1 MSGKQD
7 SANAL
12 LLYRVS
18 TWVLS
23 MTPHT
28 ALVWAARAGGFLHWA
43 IARHKRSDRTAN
55 LAAASLEIRC
65 PPWRAFQTQALN
77 VIELLAAGSS
87 RDHSFLR
94 RVALHGEEH
103 LRKALESGRGVIL
116 ATFHS
121 GNWELAGLM
130 LAERGFSITTVAGEQ
145 LRPGWSEEIKS
156 LKRRFGIRVLNP
168 GAELRALYEDI
179 RANRAAVLHLDG
191 DLFTGG
197 YNVTFLGRRVK
208 APRGPAHLARVLSC
222 PVAFAYCRRTRDHR
236 LHVWIEPAVEP
247 PRSPRE
253 EIALTQSLMRRVE
266 KGIVD
271 DPGQWCIFRRLPNTV
286 EPTKS

>member
-1 MSGKQD
+1 
-7 SANAL
+7 
-12 LLYRVS
+12 
-18 TWVLS
+18 

-77 VIELLAAGSS
+77 VIELLAAVSS

-94 RVALHGEEH
+94 RMFLHGEEH

-179 RANRAAVLHLDG
+179 RANRAVVLHLDG

>member
-7 SANAL
+7 SGNAPF
-12 LLYRVS
+12 LYRVS

-43 IARHKRSDRTAN
+43 IAPRKRSDRAAN
-55 LAAASLEIRC
+55 LAAAVVETQC

-77 VIELLAAGSS
+77 VIELLATASG
-87 RDHSFLR
+87 RDRGFLR
-94 RVALHGEEH
+94 RITLHGEEH
-103 LRKALESGRGVIL
+103 LRRALESGRGVIL

-130 LAERGFSITTVAGEQ
+130 LAERGYSITTVAGEQ

-156 LKRRFGIRVLNP
+156 LKHRFGIRVLNP
-168 GAELRALYEDI
+168 GPELRALYEDV
-179 RANRAAVLHLDG
+179 RPNGAAVLHLDG
-191 DLFTGG
+191 GLFTGG
-197 YNVTFLGRRVK
+197 YNVTFLGRRIK
-208 APRGPAHLARVLSC
+208 APRGPAHISRVLSR
-222 PVAFAYCRRTRDHR
+222 PVAFAYCRRTRDNR

-253 EIALTQSLMRRVE
+253 EIELTQSLMRRVE

-271 DPGQWCIFRRLPNTV
+271 DPGQWCIFRKLSDTV
-286 EPTKS
+286 PPTKS